1 MAGAGVLV
9 SIRTMDVYK
18 KNALRISIAS
28 SVSIISILGL
38 TVLAVNI
45 QAILGPEWDNDGPS
59 NLAFFG
65 LYYLPCTLLSV
76 VLTVYALIV
85 YLFKWKLWPSIQV
98 KAGLAFV
105 ALLPVIL
112 ILPAVAQW
120 VVKIV
125 KFRP

>member
-1 MAGAGVLV
+1 
-9 SIRTMDVYK
+9 MDVYK

-65 LYYLPCTLLSV
+65 LYYLPCTLLSF